1 MLNKKMLDNKNFKTV
16 IDSTPLISI
25 DLLVK
30 KDNKI
35 LLGRR
40 INKPAQGY
48 FFSIGGRVYKNE
60 SIQQAMSRLAQ
71 TELNIE
77 LFFSISPRGV
87 KSTPKF
93 VGVFEHFYGDG
104 IYENIST
111 HYINL
116 AYEFN
121 VDDEMLNLP
130 TDQHN
135 EYQWF
140 SIKELL
146 KSKQVHKYV
155 KGYFRN

>member
-1 MLNKKMLDNKNFKTV
+1 LGCKTV

-40 INKPAQGY
+40 INKPAQGC
-48 FFSIGGRVYKNE
+48 FFSTGGRVYKNE
-60 SIQQAMSRLAQ
+60 PIEDAMSRLAQ

-77 LFFSISPRGV
+77 L
-87 KSTPKF
+87 KLTPKF
-93 VGVFEHFYGDG
+93 IGVFEHFYDDG
-104 IYENIST
+104 IYKNIST

-116 AYEFN
+116 AYELN
-121 VDDEMLNLP
+121 VNDEILNLP
-130 TDQHN
+130 NEQHN

-140 SIKELL
+140 GVEELL
-146 KSKQVHKYV
+146 ESKQVHKYT
-155 KGYFRN
+155 KDYFRK